1 MSLLIEKQLIPIQHE
16 VRKKKLRVIKF
27 LITKRL
33 IQYDMRLKLTLSALT
48 RPARSSALR
57 ATWKRKQTLE
67 FRTRFFTKLVTR
79 VKN

>member
-1 MSLLIEKQLIPIQHE
+1 
-16 VRKKKLRVIKF
+16 
-27 LITKRL
+27 
-33 IQYDMRLKLTLSALT
+33 MRLKLTLSALT